1 MAQFWKDSRP
11 VRHVEA
17 FLDVM
22 SEVGTNRNYRVVKEK
37 ILKREEQEVVT
48 MTEVEKEYWA
58 EATRSGM
65 ERGMEQ
71 GMAKGSDMKLIS
83 MVCRKLQKG
92 KEPEEIAEDLEEEF
106 ELVERICKVA
116 GENSAG
122 YDVDMIYQALQL
134 EMV

>member
-1 MAQFWKDSRP
+1 
-11 VRHVEA
+11 
-17 FLDVM
+17 
-22 SEVGTNRNYRVVKEK
+22 
-37 ILKREEQEVVT
+37 

-106 ELVERICKVA
+106 ERVERICKVA

-134 EMV
+134 EMVQILIGKERLFEKNIFSVGVTCAP